1 MSNRNRGERNTEE
14 FSPIENLSSPN
25 TGADKA
31 DPWSINSIFGDQ
43 PEDIFSAGDKGV
55 SKKDDTA
62 TDIYSG
68 RPGET
73 AEREVNL
80 SSGYSSSASKSRK
93 RKRKKMGRIKR
104 TLLS

>member
-1 MSNRNRGERNTEE
+1 MSNRNRGEKNTEE

-55 SKKDDTA
+55 S
-62 TDIYSG
+62 
-68 RPGET
+68 
-73 AEREVNL
+73 
-80 SSGYSSSASKSRK
+80 
-93 RKRKKMGRIKR
+93 
-104 TLLS
+104 